1 MSEGKEYAE
10 IYDFITL
17 PRPLDEVSSL
27 TEEEMKRELT
37 LVKNELCRAEE
48 FARIAINCVSCSA
61 ILDEIRE
68 AYDLQDYVLEFRR
81 TLIMQTNETEIVN
94 GIEIE
99 VDKAQRLIKKVIV
112 KEKRNLSTK
121 EFGSTEMV
129 KKIKKMIEEEVECY

>member
-1 MSEGKEYAE
+1 MTYKIMYWS
-10 IYDFITL
+10 
-17 PRPLDEVSSL
+17 
-27 TEEEMKRELT
+27 M
-37 LVKNELCRAEE
+37 
-48 FARIAINCVSCSA
+48 
-61 ILDEIRE
+61 
-68 AYDLQDYVLEFRR
+68 RR